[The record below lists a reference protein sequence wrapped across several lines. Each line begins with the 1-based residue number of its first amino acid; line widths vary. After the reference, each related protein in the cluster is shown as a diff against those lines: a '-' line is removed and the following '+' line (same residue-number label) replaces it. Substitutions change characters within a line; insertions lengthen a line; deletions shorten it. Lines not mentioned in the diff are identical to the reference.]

1 MSRVGSY
8 VHLLS
13 CASTTDDLILPPLQ
27 VNISYILWIAAFNTS
42 FLLGYLAL
50 LDIWIF
56 GLSLKGTAKK
66 GATLSRVAPPSVQQE
81 AVVTRGNPPWL
92 LEVVNRHSLAVF
104 LLVRVSPGR

>member
-104 LLVRVSPGR
+104 LLVRVYPGR